1 MAFRSGFVS
10 IIGRPNAG
18 KSTLLNAL
26 VGEKIA
32 IVTEKPQTTRTRI
45 QGVINVKAQR
55 GRPPGQIILVDTPGV
70 HRPDSRLNRKM
81 MQEIHAAL
89 ESRDLILVIVDA
101 TEKFGPGDE
110 HVLDLIR
117 RSGGAAVLLLN
128 KIDKLQ
134 KEKLLPIIER
144 YSKLH
149 EFREIIP
156 ISAAK
161 RKGLDVLMEKI
172 MAALPDGPR
181 YFPEDQITDQPERF
195 IAAEIIREKVLLKTS
210 KEIPYASAVLIER
223 YEESDRLTKIAATI
237 YCEREG
243 QKGIL
248 IGKGGQK
255 LKEMGTAA
263 RMELEGLLGRKVFLE
278 LFVKVKPGWRESAAF
293 VEELDWR
300 KELSLDFGTTKSLR
314 LIGCSRRLK
323 CPSFWSASLSSA
335 SRSGGSGAGFRF
347 RYNPHQTQDNCADPE
362 DHDAG
367 LADVAGLINHLPASN
382 APHASRGNQQ
392 AANDD
397 DP

>member
-45 QGVINVKAQR
+45 QGMVNVKAQK
-55 GRPPGQIILVDTPGV
+55 GRPAGQIVFIDTPGV
-70 HRPDSRLNRKM
+70 HKPDSRLNRKM

-89 ESRDLILVIVDA
+89 ESRDLVLLIVDA
-101 TEKFGPGDE
+101 TEKFGLGDQF
-110 HVLDLIR
+110 VLDLVKKA
-117 RSGGAAVLLLN
+117 GGPVFLLLN

-134 KEKLLPIIER
+134 KEKLLPIIEH

-149 EFREIIP
+149 SFQEIIP

-161 RKGLDVLMEKI
+161 AQGLDILVDKI
-172 MAALPDGPR
+172 IRALPDGPR
-181 YFPEDQITDQPERF
+181 YFPQDQLTDQPERF
-195 IAAEIIREKVLLKTS
+195 IAAEIVREKVLLKTG
-210 KEIPYASAVLIER
+210 KELPYATAVMIER
-223 YEESDRLTKIAATI
+223 FEEGETLDRISAAI

-243 QKGIL
+243 QKAIL

-255 LKEMGTAA
+255 LKEIGTAA
-263 RMELEGLLGRKVFLE
+263 RLELEGLLGKKVFLE

-300 KELSLDFGTTKSLR
+300 KQLE
-314 LIGCSRRLK
+314 
-323 CPSFWSASLSSA
+323 
-335 SRSGGSGAGFRF
+335 
-347 RYNPHQTQDNCADPE
+347 
-362 DHDAG
+362 G
-367 LADVAGLINHLPASN
+367 LATGRSEDE
-382 APHASRGNQQ
+382 
-392 AANDD
+392 
-397 DP
+397 